1 VEEPRL
7 RLTFRLTTI
16 DADAQRRDV
25 SASGRV
31 IFERGTMTALQLAR
45 LLFDVETLVN
55 RQVDVFQPG
64 VRLHIF
70 LDDDDSKPAASPE
83 PGGEA

>member
-1 VEEPRL
+1 
-7 RLTFRLTTI
+7 
-16 DADAQRRDV
+16 
-25 SASGRV
+25 
-31 IFERGTMTALQLAR
+31 MTALQLAR

-70 LDDDDSKPAASPE
+70 LDDDEPTTAASPE